1 MAAVVK
7 KRLGQ
12 MLVDEGKIT
21 ESQLQDALAIHKSS
35 GKKLGKVLIDTG
47 MVEEEDMLNVLK
59 KQLSIDLVDLNIEHI
74 EPEAVDAL
82 SETIARKYNL
92 IPIRMTQSTIVV
104 ALSDPLNIFALEDVS
119 IYTGKQ
125 VKAIL
130 AKESDI
136 IRRQDIFYSKREAMR
151 VAENFAK
158 ETQSLS
164 KAAEEV
170 QDDDDENSA
179 PIIKIVNSILEQAVM
194 AKASDIHI
202 EPYQM
207 VIRVRFRVDGILQES
222 MTFKKSIL
230 PPLVA
235 RIKILS
241 NLDISE
247 RRVPQDGRM
256 NYTYFNDEFE
266 MRVST
271 LPTVF
276 GEKIVIR
283 LQNKAGFLKSKSEIG
298 FTKNDL
304 DAFNKIINSSNGI
317 ILVSGPTGS
326 GKTTT
331 LYTILSELNKVG
343 TNIITVEDPVESKMH
358 GINQVQVHYKA
369 GLDFASAL
377 RSILRQDPDIIML
390 GEIRDSET
398 AEIAV
403 RSAIT
408 GHLVLSTIHT
418 NDSPTTVSRL
428 NDMGVESFLIGSSLV
443 GVISQ
448 RLVRTIC
455 TSCKESYIPED
466 IEITAMNLDHGES
479 YTFYKGKGC
488 KECNGTGYKG
498 RTGIYEIMLVNSPIK
513 RVIFAGGTSKDIE
526 KVALENG
533 MITLSKSC
541 IDKVLSGETTYEEYM
556 RVTYSI

>member
-1 MAAVVK
+1 MAPVVK

-21 ESQLQDALAIHKSS
+21 DSQLQDALTIHRSS
-35 GKKLGKVLIDTG
+35 GKKLGKVLIETG
-47 MVEEEDMLNVLK
+47 MVDEEDMLNVLRM
-59 KQLSIDLVDLNIEHI
+59 QLSIDLIDLSTEPIEGD
-74 EPEAVDAL
+74 AVDAL
-82 SETIARKYNL
+82 SETIARKYTL
-92 IPIRMTQSTIVV
+92 IPVRMTQSTIVV

-125 VKAIL
+125 VKSVL

-136 IRRQDIFYSKREAMR
+136 IRKQDIFYSKKEAMR
-151 VAENFAK
+151 VADNFAK

-164 KAAEEV
+164 RVVEEV
-170 QDDDDENSA
+170 NDDDDENSA
-179 PIIKIVNSILEQAVM
+179 PIIKIVNSIMEQAVM

-202 EPYQM
+202 EPYEGI
-207 VIRVRFRVDGILQES
+207 IRVRFRVDGILQES
-222 MTFKKSIL
+222 MTFKKNIL

-235 RIKILS
+235 RVKILS

-247 RRVPQDGRM
+247 RRIPQDGRM

-283 LQNKAGFLKSKSEIG
+283 VQNKAGFLKNKSEIG
-298 FTKNDL
+298 FTKRDL
-304 DAFNKIINSSNGI
+304 EAFNKIIGSSNGI

-331 LYTILSELNKVG
+331 LYTILSELNRIG

-358 GINQVQVHYKA
+358 GINQVQVHHKA
-369 GLDFASAL
+369 GLNFASAL

-390 GEIRDSET
+390 GEIRDGET

-428 NDMGVESFLIGSSLV
+428 NDMGVENFLIGSSLV

-455 TSCKESYIPED
+455 RNCR
-466 IEITAMNLDHGES
+466 ES
-479 YTFYKGKGC
+479 YTPDDIEVKAMKIDSTKGYTLYKGRGC
-488 KECNGTGYKG
+488 KECNNTGYKG
-498 RTGIYEIMLVNSPIK
+498 RTGIYEIMLVNGPIK
-513 RVIFAGGTSKDIE
+513 RAIFAGKTSKDIE
-526 KVALENG
+526 EIALEQG
-533 MITLSKSC
+533 MVTLSQSC
-541 IDKVLSGETTYEEYM
+541 VEKVLGGETTYEEYM